1 MQRHLVQRWG
11 IPEIKS
17 WLCII
22 TSCVIWCKLRRLSV
36 PRLTHFWN
44 GEKTTP
50 LCWVIVM
57 CQECLAYASSAT
69 IKFKRKKKSP
79 SKPHLRSFFLII
91 FFFNYEGMITHLQE
105 TQKVQSEIKVQSFE
119 QSSLS
124 GTHVTLLQKV
134 LCSCSAEM
142 CQNREPEGY

>member
-1 MQRHLVQRWG
+1 
-11 IPEIKS
+11 
-17 WLCII
+17 
-22 TSCVIWCKLRRLSV
+22 
-36 PRLTHFWN
+36 
-44 GEKTTP
+44 
-50 LCWVIVM
+50 
-57 CQECLAYASSAT
+57 
-69 IKFKRKKKSP
+69 
-79 SKPHLRSFFLII
+79 
-91 FFFNYEGMITHLQE
+91 MITHLQE